1 MIKDRLDF
9 IDNVQ
14 MTAVCRNWY
23 FASASY
29 TKKSIQSAASQ
40 RLPWIMQEYTNNS
53 SLREFICISRRKKFT
68 IDLPEF
74 HGASTLSSKQGWL
87 LLWRKNISYS
97 ATAESNNNSNN
108 GIDNNGLP
116 YSMLLLNPFTKATI
130 KLPDVEKDGLATH
143 AGSFSTTSE
152 GYPHCVV
159 LRCGHF
165 GQGHGGLLILRI
177 AYVGNDKTGWS
188 KISFAGETVQYFD
201 LFKGLLVHGQYVYC
215 FDVWGMTIIYNMET
229 HAWKEIP
236 PRPENA
242 EIGLC
247 YMMEY
252 EGDIVRVDRKR
263 GHGFSLTMFRYN
275 AIASSWEKFNNND
288 DDDVMLKDISFLFL
302 QPHCYHCFCAKATKE
317 DGPLKKKAYV
327 LKETFATQD
336 VPSRFNV
343 LVHDLVDGSNQI
355 LLPLSNYASA
365 NWVDIG

>member
-1 MIKDRLDF
+1 
-9 IDNVQ
+9 
-14 MTAVCRNWY
+14 
-23 FASASY
+23 
-29 TKKSIQSAASQ
+29 
-40 RLPWIMQEYTNNS
+40 
-53 SLREFICISRRKKFT
+53 
-68 IDLPEF
+68 
-74 HGASTLSSKQGWL
+74 
-87 LLWRKNISYS
+87 
-97 ATAESNNNSNN
+97 
-108 GIDNNGLP
+108 
-116 YSMLLLNPFTKATI
+116 MLLMNPFTKATI
-130 KLPDVEKDGLATH
+130 KLPDVEKLDGLATH

-165 GQGHGGLLILRI
+165 GQGHGGLLIRRI

-215 FDVWGMTIIYNMET
+215 FDVWGMTIRYNMET

-242 EIGLC
+242 EIGHC

-288 DDDVMLKDISFLFL
+288 DDVMLKESTLVSCSCSRIVTIAFVQKQQKKIESATGWPEISFAGETVQYLDLFNGFL
-302 QPHCYHCFCAKATKE
+302 IHGQHVYCFDPWGMTIIYNMETDHEWKE
-317 DGPLKKKAYV
+317 IIENGEVGLCHMMEYEGEIIRVCK
-327 LKETFATQD
+327 
-336 VPSRFNV
+336 
-343 LVHDLVDGSNQI
+343 NQTMFKCNAI
-355 LLPLSNYASA
+355 AGLCGRS
-365 NWVDIG
+365 